1 MALDDLNKIVKTIDG
16 SVEEFVK
23 DLPFSEQKIWQR
35 VLSLTKQLQVDGLG
49 KVTNNV
55 ANLRILNDINKE
67 INSIVLTDEYKAK
80 VEKFTSV
87 FADLETLNNE
97 YLSSVFTKFKP
108 SKVLKELTKISID
121 ITIDQLQETGVA
133 SSLTSELKEILKQ
146 NITTGGNYAD
156 MTEQLRE
163 SILGSPTTP
172 GGLTRYARTFTTD
185 AINQYSATYTKTVA
199 SDLGAVYYRYTGSNM
214 ETTRPFCEHLT
225 KKDGGYFHVNE
236 IPGFLKGIVGDQ
248 KVPIYA
254 KYNLPQGM
262 NENTTADNFLVLR
275 GGYNC
280 GHQIFPVSKASVPAS
295 LRSRFE

>member
-67 INSIVLTDEYKAK
+67 INRIVLTDEYKAK

-133 SSLTSELKEILKQ
+133 SSLTSELKDILKQ

-172 GGLTRYARTFTTD
+172 GGLTRYARTFTKD

-199 SDLGAVYYRYTGSNM
+199 SDLGAVWYRYTGSNM
-214 ETTRPFCEHLT
+214 DTTRPFCEHLT

-262 NENTTADNFLVLR
+262 NEFTTVDNFLVLR
-275 GGYNC
+275 GGYEC